1 MKFSEFISDPI
12 SQAKHLMLIGHPVS
26 HSVSPIMHNLALR
39 EYNLDISYVAVDV
52 EAHELSSLI
61 AHFNSD
67 SFLGANITLPYKQT
81 LFDAVDQHSDLA
93 NEMGV
98 INCIQKTSH
107 ALIGHNTDSYGF
119 IKPLQLKGYDHLD
132 SALIF
137 GFGGAAQAVIHGL
150 EQLGCDT
157 IYVVSRNI
165 DKHENDSAINLIS
178 YDEWPEY
185 ADEVEIIVN
194 TTPLGMH
201 PNIDAS
207 PVQEEN
213 SIYLRDSLCYDIV
226 YNPRQTKFLEQAKNA
241 GATCMDGLPMLIYQ
255 AARSFELWTGK
266 SFPVQHVEEHLS
278 HVFPA
283 HISSPKES

>member
-1 MKFSEFISDPI
+1 MKFSEFIKDPV
-12 SQAKHLMLIGHPVS
+12 SRAKHLMLIGHPVS

-52 EAHELSSLI
+52 EIHELPSLI

-185 ADEVEIIVN
+185 AEEVEIIVN

-266 SFPVQHVEEHLS
+266 LFPVQLVEEHLN

-283 HISSPKES
+283 HISSPKKP